1 MGKRLFLIA
10 LLAAA
15 RALTAELTEARIFEW
30 WDDGIVTP
38 EEADEMLALMDEG
51 DMREACALAE
61 VYAGEACD
69 VFSGPALDSVRKH
82 YSGHYIAKLR
92 FDSSGALSA
101 QRHDFEFEFRRL
113 TLKLGA
119 QELLTYKSKRGE
131 AHFGQISTRE
141 LHSEIPLDTLWGAA
155 IAYALGKF
163 RLSAMLD
170 TSRAAN
176 FGLAAGPFSKFSAQA
191 AFWAGAGTI
200 PATSTNVATSPAAT
214 TGPAENAGTN
224 PASGADPAADASANA
239 AGDSAQVLPAAAPQP
254 SASLTLVA
262 PSGKISAWYQAG
274 QSFPLVRF
282 SFQGRDAAFSWS
294 TTGYIHGDSVPA
306 PARLSPSILKNSFW
320 STQNVSFRAKEFFD
334 TKATA
339 SARVTKPLH
348 SDSISGRLSLDI
360 AGGPEFARPALKFT
374 CVEAASECDQAL
386 YQANFSSSHAFGQ
399 TTATL
404 SGGARTRHERS
415 EHSWQAPRLE
425 IAIAL
430 TEKAALSLSSNKA
443 QSFTSNKARSS
454 INNKTLS
461 SSSKKAPSSTGNRR
475 NSFRISFVA
484 PEARPDKKMQ
494 IRTETR
500 IYGDHLEFSLTAAF
514 QRSEKTNFHPTHAQ
528 VTTGFF
534 F

>member
-38 EEADEMLALMDEG
+38 EEADEMLALLDEG

-69 VFSGPALDSVRKH
+69 FFSGPALDSVRKH
-82 YSGHYIAKLR
+82 YRGHYIAKLR
-92 FDSSGALSA
+92 LDSSGALSA

-131 AHFGQISTRE
+131 AHLGQISTRE
-141 LHSEIPLDTLWGAA
+141 LHSEIPLDTLWGTA

-200 PATSTNVATSPAAT
+200 PATSTNVATST
-214 TGPAENAGTN
+214 DPAE
-224 PASGADPAADASANA
+224 DASA

-360 AGGPEFARPALKFT
+360 NGGPEFARPALKFT
-374 CVEAASECDQAL
+374 CIEAASECDQAL
-386 YQANFSSSHAFGQ
+386 YQASFSSSHAFGQ

-415 EHSWQAPRLE
+415 GHSWQAPRLE
-425 IAIAL
+425 ISIAL

-443 QSFTSNKARSS
+443 QSLTGN
-454 INNKTLS
+454 
-461 SSSKKAPSSTGNRR
+461 KAPSSTGNRR

>member
-15 RALTAELTEARIFEW
+15 RALTAELTAARIFEW

-38 EEADEMLALMDEG
+38 EEADEMLALLDEG

-82 YSGHYIAKLR
+82 YRGHYIAKLR
-92 FDSSGALSA
+92 LDSSGALSA

-131 AHFGQISTRE
+131 AHLGQISTRE
-141 LHSEIPLDTLWGAA
+141 LHSEIPLDTLWGTA

-214 TGPAENAGTN
+214 SGPAADASAS
-224 PASGADPAADASANA
+224 PASGADPAEDASA

-360 AGGPEFARPALKFT
+360 NGGPEFARPALKFT
-374 CVEAASECDQAL
+374 CIEAASECDQAL
-386 YQANFSSSHAFGQ
+386 YQASFSSSHAFGQ

-425 IAIAL
+425 ISIAL

-443 QSFTSNKARSS
+443 QSLTGNKARSS
-454 INNKTLS
+454 TG
-461 SSSKKAPSSTGNRR
+461 KKAPSSTGNRR

>member
-38 EEADEMLALMDEG
+38 EEADEMLALLDEG

-82 YSGHYIAKLR
+82 YRGHYIAKLR
-92 FDSSGALSA
+92 LDSSGALSA

-131 AHFGQISTRE
+131 AHLGQISTRE
-141 LHSEIPLDTLWGAA
+141 LHSEIPLDTLWGTA

-200 PATSTNVATSPAAT
+200 PATSTNVATST
-214 TGPAENAGTN
+214 DPAE
-224 PASGADPAADASANA
+224 DASA
-239 AGDSAQVLPAAAPQP
+239 AGDSAQVLPAATPQP

-360 AGGPEFARPALKFT
+360 NGGPEFARPALKFT
-374 CVEAASECDQAL
+374 
-386 YQANFSSSHAFGQ
+386 YQASFSSSHAFGQ

-415 EHSWQAPRLE
+415 GHSWQAPRLE
-425 IAIAL
+425 ISIAL

-443 QSFTSNKARSS
+443 QSLTGNKARSS
-454 INNKTLS
+454 TG
-461 SSSKKAPSSTGNRR
+461 KKAPSSTGNRR

>member
-1 MGKRLFLIA
+1 
-10 LLAAA
+10 
-15 RALTAELTEARIFEW
+15 
-30 WDDGIVTP
+30 
-38 EEADEMLALMDEG
+38 
-51 DMREACALAE
+51 
-61 VYAGEACD
+61 
-69 VFSGPALDSVRKH
+69 
-82 YSGHYIAKLR
+82 
-92 FDSSGALSA
+92 
-101 QRHDFEFEFRRL
+101 
-113 TLKLGA
+113 
-119 QELLTYKSKRGE
+119 
-131 AHFGQISTRE
+131 
-141 LHSEIPLDTLWGAA
+141 
-155 IAYALGKF
+155 
-163 RLSAMLD
+163 MLD

-200 PATSTNVATSPAAT
+200 PATSTNVATST
-214 TGPAENAGTN
+214 DPAE
-224 PASGADPAADASANA
+224 DASA
-239 AGDSAQVLPAAAPQP
+239 AGDSAQVLPAATPQP

-360 AGGPEFARPALKFT
+360 NGGPEFARPALKFT
-374 CVEAASECDQAL
+374 CIEAASECDQAL
-386 YQANFSSSHAFGQ
+386 YQASFSSSHAFGQ

-425 IAIAL
+425 ISIAL

-443 QSFTSNKARSS
+443 QSLTGNKARSS
-454 INNKTLS
+454 TG
-461 SSSKKAPSSTGNRR
+461 KKAPSSTGNRR

>member
-38 EEADEMLALMDEG
+38 EEADEMLALLDEG

-82 YSGHYIAKLR
+82 YRGHYIAKLR

-131 AHFGQISTRE
+131 AHLGQISMRE

-191 AFWAGAGTI
+191 TFWAGADPT
-200 PATSTNVATSPAAT
+200 A
-214 TGPAENAGTN
+214 NA
-224 PASGADPAADASANA
+224 SA

-360 AGGPEFARPALKFT
+360 NGGPEFARPALKFT
-374 CVEAASECDQAL
+374 CIEAASECDQAL
-386 YQANFSSSHAFGQ
+386 YQASFSSSHAFGQ

-443 QSFTSNKARSS
+443 QSLTSNNVQSS

-461 SSSKKAPSSTGNRR
+461 STSKKAPSSTGNRR

-500 IYGDHLEFSLTAAF
+500 IYGDHLEFLLTAAF